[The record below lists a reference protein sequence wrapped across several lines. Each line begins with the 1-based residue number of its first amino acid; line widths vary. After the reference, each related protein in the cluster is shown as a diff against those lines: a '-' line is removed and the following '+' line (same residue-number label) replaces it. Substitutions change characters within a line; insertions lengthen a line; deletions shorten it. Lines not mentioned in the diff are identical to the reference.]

1 MLERIIKQRGQLVL
15 NHPFFGA
22 LALRLK
28 PVEDP
33 TCHTFWV
40 DGRAL
45 GYNAQFVATLDD
57 LELRGCLAH
66 EVLHPASGHCWRRGN
81 RDQKLWNAACDYA
94 VNPVVLA
101 ANLKLPK
108 GALLEERFTGK
119 SAEEIYA
126 VLRQERPPEAP
137 QEPQAQGARGTG
149 AGLPSRDPN
158 ASDAAQG
165 QGAAEGGNADGSP
178 TYEPGDIRKDRGNDQ
193 ASTETQ
199 WKVAAL
205 KAAQVAKMRG
215 KFGADL
221 QTVVDQLVTPAV
233 DWRAA
238 LARFASES
246 AQADY
251 SWSIPNRRFTHL
263 GLYLPAL
270 HSRRVGDAVFVRDS
284 SGSVFDETQRQFAS
298 EIHRVFDEVKP
309 SRLIVIDCD
318 ARVTQVQVFEPGDA
332 LELAPVKGGGGTCF
346 APPFEWVEEQGF
358 RPAFLAYLT
367 DMYGTFP
374 EVPPEYPV
382 LWASTTPL
390 RRIHTPPF
398 GDCIEVI
405 V

>member
-1 MLERIIKQRGQLVL
+1 MLERLIKQRGQLVL
-15 NHPFFGA
+15 SHPFFGA

-28 PVEDP
+28 LVEDLG
-33 TCHTFWV
+33 CKTFWV
-40 DGRAL
+40 DGKSL
-45 GYNAQFVATLDD
+45 GYNPQFVATLDD
-57 LELRGCLAH
+57 LELRGALAH

-81 RDQKLWNAACDYA
+81 RDQELWNEACDYA
-94 VNPVVLA
+94 INPVVLA
-101 ANLKLPK
+101 AKLKLPK
-108 GALLEERFTGK
+108 GVLLDDRFAGK
-119 SAEEIYA
+119 SADEIYA
-126 VLRQERPPEAP
+126 VLRQERKPKPP
-137 QEPQAQGARGTG
+137 QEPKTGEATG
-149 AGLPSRDPN
+149 AEAGQSSPDPSSPN
-158 ASDAAQG
+158 GEQG
-165 QGAAEGGNADGSP
+165 EGGAAGKDSGDGP
-178 TYEPGDIRKDRGNDQ
+178 AYAPGDIRQDRSSDK
-193 ASTETQ
+193 ASTESQ
-199 WKVAAL
+199 WKVAAV
-205 KAAQVAKMRG
+205 KAAMVAKARG

-221 QTVVDQLVTPAV
+221 QAVVDDLVTPAV
-233 DWRAA
+233 DWRSA

-246 AQADY
+246 AKANY
-251 SWSIPNRRFTHL
+251 SWAVPNRRFTHL

-318 ARVTQVQVFEPGDA
+318 ARVTQVQVFEPGDE
-332 LELAPVKGGGGTCF
+332 LDLAPVKGGGGTRF

-367 DMYGTFP
+367 DMDGAFP
-374 EVPPEYPV
+374 DVPPEYPV

>member
-15 NHPFFGA
+15 SHPFFGA

-28 PVEDP
+28 LVEDSG
-33 TCHTFWV
+33 CKTFWV
-40 DGRAL
+40 DGKSL
-45 GYNAQFVATLDD
+45 GYNPQFVATLDD
-57 LELRGCLAH
+57 LELRGAMAH

-81 RDQKLWNAACDYA
+81 RDQDLWNEACDYA
-94 VNPVVLA
+94 INPVVLA
-101 ANLKLPK
+101 AKLKLPK
-108 GALLEERFTGK
+108 GVLLDDRFAGK
-119 SAEEIYA
+119 SADEIYA
-126 VLRQERPPEAP
+126 VLRQERKPKPP
-137 QEPQAQGARGTG
+137 QEPKSGEAGGAEAGQSLPGASSPNGEQEEGSAAGTDSG
-149 AGLPSRDPN
+149 
-158 ASDAAQG
+158 DAPAY
-165 QGAAEGGNADGSP
+165 S
-178 TYEPGDIRKDRGNDQ
+178 PGDIRQDRSSDK
-193 ASTETQ
+193 ALTESQ
-199 WKVAAL
+199 WKVAAV
-205 KAAQVAKMRG
+205 KAAMVAKARG

-221 QTVVDQLVTPAV
+221 QAVVDELVTPAV
-233 DWRAA
+233 DWRSA

-251 SWSIPNRRFTHL
+251 SWAMPNRRFTHL

-318 ARVTQVQVFEPGDA
+318 ARVTQIQVFEPGDK
-332 LELAPVKGGGGTCF
+332 LDLAPVKGGGGTCF

-367 DMYGTFP
+367 DMYGAFP
-374 EVPPEYPV
+374 ELPPEYPV